1 MTKEITR
8 NIARWMAVLP
18 GAFLAMLISS
28 FPLHLVLYQTLTGSG
43 VIEPYPEAPERVL
56 SPLVATLTFVWAGSR
71 IAPSRKMETAI
82 ALFGLVLLLAGVA
95 LTLAVVGFRDGNTGF
110 GLRFGGL
117 PNAAGIAGA
126 FIGLYIAYREKGAAK
141 HSEHPDAS
149 R

>member
-1 MTKEITR
+1 MGTDAIKM
-8 NIARWMAVLP
+8 AMRWIAVLP
-18 GAFLAMLISS
+18 GSFLAMLLSS

-43 VIEPYPEAPERVL
+43 IVEPYPEAPERIL
-56 SPLVATLTFVWAGSR
+56 SPLAATLAFIWAGSR

-82 ALFGLVLLLAGVA
+82 ALFGLVLLMVGVA

-126 FIGLYIAYREKGAAK
+126 FIGLYIAYRENAVAK
-141 HSEHPDAS
+141 NED
-149 R
+149 